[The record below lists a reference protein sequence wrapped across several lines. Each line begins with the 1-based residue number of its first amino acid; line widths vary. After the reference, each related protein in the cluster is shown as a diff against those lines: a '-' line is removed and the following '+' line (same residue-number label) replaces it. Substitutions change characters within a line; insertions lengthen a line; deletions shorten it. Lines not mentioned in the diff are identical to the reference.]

1 MSSLIFFFSGKNIM
15 LTNRT
20 YEEAIC
26 KQCAESGIEYFTF
39 LARHNQV
46 LPPKKDDNTSSS
58 MHVVISDVVFD
69 DNGQKFITG
78 VGVFRL
84 KITST
89 SLVTGTQP
97 YQYMIVRSKGQLY
110 RNLDDAVNNRAPLA
124 QKTLYA
130 RWYYYY
136 RQTAMSSYVL
146 SSPQGRILFDLIYE
160 RWR

>member
-26 KQCAESGIEYFTF
+26 KQCAESGMEYFTF

-58 MHVVISDVVFD
+58 MQIVISDVVFD

-84 KITST
+84 KITNRYSYT
-89 SLVTGTQP
+89 LSRP
-97 YQYMIVRSKGQLY
+97 YNYILVRSKGQLY
-110 RNLDDAVNNRAPLA
+110 RNMDDAVNNRAPLA

-130 RWYYYY
+130 RFYYQVQQAPAAYSLSPAQGIIYY
-136 RQTAMSSYVL
+136 
-146 SSPQGRILFDLIYE
+146 DLIYE